1 MKRLLVAVTLM
12 IAAHSAAHSAD
23 LVRKAPPAP
32 VSNWSGWYA
41 GLNVGGG
48 WANTDVG
55 YAPNDALMSF
65 VFSAPNFFPLSTNG
79 DRNRSS
85 GALGGIQ
92 VGYNY
97 QFAPRWVAG
106 FEADF
111 QGAGI
116 DGRGTTSYLV
126 GQVST
131 STSQGIDYFG
141 TVRARLGYLANDRL
155 LIYATGGFAYAQLN
169 NAASTVTNTGFAGG
183 LAGPNGVVYTFSCG
197 SLNAA
202 PDLCFSGASNGITPG
217 WTAGGGLEYALG
229 QKWSVKG
236 EYLFAQFKETV
247 NVVAVTAAPGSTP
260 ASYSANFTTNL
271 NIVRI
276 GLNYKF
282 GG

>member
-1 MKRLLVAVTLM
+1 MKRLLVAVTFM

-65 VFSAPNFFPLSTNG
+65 IFSTPNFFPLSTNG

-97 QFAPRWVAG
+97 QIAPRWVAG

-116 DGRGTTSYLV
+116 DGSGTTSYLF

-131 STSQGIDYFG
+131 SASQSIDYFG
-141 TVRARLGYLANDRL
+141 TVRARLGYLANDGL
-155 LIYATGGFAYAQLN
+155 LIYATGGFAYAHLN
-169 NAASTVTNTGFAGG
+169 NAASTVTSTGFAGG
-183 LAGPNGVVYTFSCG
+183 LAGPNGVVYTFACG
-197 SLNAA
+197 SINAA
-202 PDLCFSGASNGITPG
+202 PDLCFSGTSNGITPG

-247 NVVAVTAAPGSTP
+247 NVVAITAAPGSTP

>member
-1 MKRLLVAVTLM
+1 M
-12 IAAHSAAHSAD
+12 IAAILTLGAASTAQGAD
-23 LVRKAPPAP
+23 LIRKAAPAP

-48 WANTDVG
+48 WGKTDVG
-55 YAPNDALMSF
+55 YAPNDALMAF
-65 VFSAPNFFPLSTNG
+65 TFSAPNFFPISANG

-97 QFAPRWVAG
+97 QFASRLVAG

-116 DGRGTTSYLV
+116 DGSGTTSYLA

-131 STSQGIDYFG
+131 TASQSIDYFG
-141 TVRARLGYLANDRL
+141 TVRARLGYLASDRL
-155 LIYATGGFAYAQLN
+155 LIYATGGFAYAHLN
-169 NAASTVTNTGFAGG
+169 NVASTSTVPNSGFAGG
-183 LAGPNGVVYTFSCG
+183 LLGPNGVPYTFACG
-197 SLNAA
+197 SINAA

-217 WTAGGGLEYALG
+217 WTVGGGLEYALG

-236 EYLFAQFKETV
+236 EYLFAHFKETV
-247 NVVAVTAAPGSTP
+247 NAVAITSVPGTTP

>member
-1 MKRLLVAVTLM
+1 MKRLLVAVLI

-23 LVRKAPPAP
+23 VVRKAPPAP
-32 VSNWSGWYA
+32 VSNWGGWYA

-65 VFSAPNFFPLSTNG
+65 IFSVPNFFPISANG

-97 QFAPRWVAG
+97 QFDPRWVTG

-116 DGRGTTSYLV
+116 DGRGTTSYLFD
-126 GQVST
+126 QVST
-131 STSQGIDYFG
+131 SASQNIDYFG
-141 TVRARLGYLANDRL
+141 TVRARLGYPANDSL
-155 LIYATGGFAYAQLN
+155 LIYATGGFAYAHLN
-169 NAASTVTNTGFAGG
+169 NAASTTTTTGFAGG
-183 LAGPNGVVYTFSCG
+183 LAGPNGVVYTFACG

-202 PDLCFSGASNGITPG
+202 PDLCFSRAPNGITPG

-247 NVVAVTAAPGSTP
+247 DVVAVTAAPGSTP

-282 GG
+282 GD

>member
-97 QFAPRWVAG
+97 QFDPRWVAG

-131 STSQGIDYFG
+131 STSQSIDYFG

-155 LIYATGGFAYAQLN
+155 LIYATGGFAYAHLN

-202 PDLCFSGASNGITPG
+202 PDLCFSGASGGITPG